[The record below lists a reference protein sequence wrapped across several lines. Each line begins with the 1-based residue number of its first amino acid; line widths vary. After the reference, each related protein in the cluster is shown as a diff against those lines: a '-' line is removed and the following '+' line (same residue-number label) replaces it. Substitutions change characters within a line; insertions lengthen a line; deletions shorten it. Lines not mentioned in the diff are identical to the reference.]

1 VGSYIIYQMFKN
13 NTAPLGLVALEAE
26 PIIATG
32 AIMAGIPMVDQP
44 QDPLY
49 DILTDG
55 DMIDLD
61 ADNGLLKIE
70 K

>member
-1 VGSYIIYQMFKN
+1 
-13 NTAPLGLVALEAE
+13 
-26 PIIATG
+26 
-32 AIMAGIPMVDQP
+32 MAGIPMVDQP